1 MLSDFRPEDWA
12 AVVLFVAVWIGYG
25 RFADTLP
32 PRGVIPSGPPRNLNA
47 AMHRIRRQ
55 WMRRLVIRHDRIVD
69 VVLTGHTVNSIAFF
83 ASTSM
88 IVIAALV
95 GMLGVGQNAF
105 RVLESVGF
113 AVPTSQF
120 VFQMKIIGLIAL
132 FAIAFYKF
140 TWALRQYNFLC
151 ALIGAAP
158 TAQTHPAPDV
168 VDRFADHASRML
180 SLALTSFNGGIR
192 AFYFAVA
199 WLAWFVHPIAFMI
212 ATALMAALLYQRQ
225 THSDSQAAINAYLDL
240 LERE

>member
-1 MLSDFRPEDWA
+1 MLGDFRPDDWA
-12 AVVLFVAVWIGYG
+12 AFLFFVAVWIGYG
-25 RFADTLP
+25 RFADILP
-32 PRGVIPSGPPRNLNA
+32 ARGDIPAGPPRNLNA

-55 WMRRLVIRHDRIVD
+55 WMRRMVSRHDRIVD

-95 GMLGVGQNAF
+95 GMLGTGQNAF

-113 AVPTSQF
+113 TQPSLF
-120 VFQMKIIGLIAL
+120 VFQMKIIGLIVL
-132 FAIAFYKF
+132 FAIGFYKF

-158 TAQTHPAPDV
+158 TAQSHPASDIV
-168 VDRFADHASRML
+168 GKFADHASRML

-199 WLAWFVHPIAFMI
+199 WLAWFIHPFAFVAI
-212 ATALMAALLYQRQ
+212 TALMTGLLYWRQ
-225 THSDSQAAINAYLDL
+225 TRSDSKIAINAYLEM
-240 LERE
+240 LERGE